1 MSGDPS
7 RSILIVDD
15 EPDACANL
23 RDILTDLGY
32 RVDTAGN
39 GPQAIDLV
47 GRTAYD
53 IALLDLKMPGMDG
66 LALYQRIKQLQP
78 ETAAI
83 VVSAFAGSE
92 LADRAMQEG
101 AAHLVAKPVD
111 MPQLLQAIEG
121 SLAQPLVLVVDDDTD
136 FCENLW
142 QILKSYGYRTALA
155 HSAQQVRNR
164 LTTKSFDVVLV
175 DLKLSD
181 ANGGEEVLCFVR
193 ETNPQARRILVTG
206 FPHDVAG
213 PIRAL
218 LDDGVGAVCTKPVD
232 FDRLIEILRR

>member
-1 MSGDPS
+1 MSEDRI
-7 RSILIVDD
+7 RSVLIVDD
-15 EPDACANL
+15 EHDACENL
-23 RDILTDLGY
+23 RDILTELGY

-39 GPQAIDLV
+39 GPQAIELV

-66 LALYQRIKQLQP
+66 LTLYRRIKQLQP

-92 LADRAMQEG
+92 LADRALQEG

-111 MPQLLQAIEG
+111 MPQLLRAIEG
-121 SLAQPLVLVVDDDTD
+121 SLAQPLVLIVDDDTD

-142 QILKSYGYRTALA
+142 QILQLHRYRTAMA
-155 HSAQQVRNR
+155 HSAQQARNQ
-164 LTTKSFDVVLV
+164 LTTKSFNIVLV

-181 ANGGEEVLCFVR
+181 KNGGEEILRLVR
-193 ETNPQARRILVTG
+193 ETNPQARRIIVTG
-206 FPHDVAG
+206 FPHDVVG

-218 LDDGVGAVCTKPVD
+218 LDEGVDAVCSKPVD
-232 FDRLIEILRR
+232 FDRLFELLRR